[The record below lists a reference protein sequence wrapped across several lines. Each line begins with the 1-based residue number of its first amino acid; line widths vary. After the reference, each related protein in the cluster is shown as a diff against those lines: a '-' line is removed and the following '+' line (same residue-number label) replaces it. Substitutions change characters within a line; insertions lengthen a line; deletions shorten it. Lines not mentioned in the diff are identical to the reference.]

1 MLNAA
6 RVRSFMLAATVAP
19 FAFSSIIACQAKQA
33 APAAQSTPAA
43 QPAAGAATA
52 AIPLQPYT
60 APDQSASAGV
70 PAGWKVVSGAQGLI
84 TMSGPQGEAVQLGTV
99 LVANNAPFQAGK
111 SPGNGVMLSMPS
123 TTPLAQKL
131 ATIIVQNAALNG
143 KAQPQVTITSSTPI
157 QVPAALGQCGR
168 FVASIN
174 GAAGAMD
181 LLAAFCSMP
190 MDPGGTY
197 KNVMLLAQA
206 PVATAAQSAPTARAI
221 FQSYRVPS
229 AWLQKML
236 APFQTAKAA
245 QPGKTGQPLTNA
257 QAAAETQEILR
268 ETAQMQAATT
278 NSANCFDLSVL
289 RETPTRLL
297 PKSCGGMAP

>member
-1 MLNAA
+1 MPVAA
-6 RVRSFMLAATVAP
+6 KMRSFLLASTVAP
-19 FAFSSIIACQAKQA
+19 FVFCSIIACQAKQA
-33 APAAQSTPAA
+33 APAAQAAATPAV
-43 QPAAGAATA
+43 Q
-52 AIPLQPYT
+52 LQPYT
-60 APDQSASAGV
+60 APDQSAAAGV
-70 PAGWKVVSGAQGLI
+70 PAGWKVVSGAQAVI
-84 TMSGPQGEAVQLGTV
+84 TMTGPQGETVQLGTV
-99 LVANNAPFQAGK
+99 VVANNGPFQAGK
-111 SPGNGVMLSMPS
+111 QPGNGIMLSMPN

-131 ATIIVQNAALNG
+131 TMIIQQNAALNG
-143 KAQPQVTITSSTPI
+143 KPQPQVTITSSTPI
-157 QVPAALGQCGR
+157 QIPAELGQCGR

-190 MDPGGTY
+190 VDPGGTY

-206 PVATAAQSAPTARAI
+206 PVATAAQSAPAARAI
-221 FQSYRVPS
+221 FASYRVP
-229 AWLQKML
+229 AQWLQKKL

-245 QPGKTGQPLTNA
+245 QPGKAGQPLTNA

-297 PKSCGGMAP
+297 PRSCGGNAP